1 MFKLIQNMGGR
12 MILLEKIRREKGL
25 SQSALAKLAN
35 LNQATVWQAE
45 RRGLQLGQSQLARL
59 ANVLDWEN
67 DPLKLLKD
75 SEVE

>member
-1 MFKLIQNMGGR
+1 